1 MIEKKWYPVVYMF
14 VVTAVF
20 SSFVIGFTQSTAKRV
35 EANEKLIFEQAVLA
49 VMPRLYNPNLSGLEQ
64 HKIFVEKIK
73 EPSAQTGG
81 AFTFME
87 GDKIIAYAIP
97 VEGQGFWAPIRAV
110 VGIDADK
117 KTITGFAVYQQNETP
132 GLGAE
137 IAKPEFRN
145 QFKGKII
152 SSEEKSLNINRP
164 GTPLDQSSVHA
175 ITGATQTSVRLEKLI
190 NDGLKNWQQKIGMEA
205 N

>member
-14 VVTAVF
+14 VLTAVF
-20 SSFVIGFTQSTAKRV
+20 SSLVIGFTQSTIKRV
-35 EANEKLIFEQAVLA
+35 EANEKLIFEEAVLA
-49 VMPRLYNPNLSGLEQ
+49 TLGLYNPNLSGLEQ

-81 AFTFME
+81 AFTLVE
-87 GDKIIAYAIP
+87 GDRIVAYALP
-97 VEGQGFWAPIRAV
+97 VEGQGFWATIRAV

-117 KTITGFAVYQQNETP
+117 KTIKGFAVYQQNETP

-152 SSEEKSLNINRP
+152 SNEAKPLNINRP
-164 GTPLDQSSVHA
+164 GTPLDESSVHA

-190 NDGLKNWQQKIGMEA
+190 NDGLKNWKEKMSMEA